1 MRPQI
6 WVGDVVQALE
16 VAGSGDE
23 RARVLEMLGFVPAA
37 VLRRAADEPP
47 FAGSQGSRTP
57 PPVGTHPPEREHG
70 SGQEVLPGL
79 HDDEETPSGG
89 MTVELPLL
97 QPARTEAPHAPRDPV
112 EPLARPTAERAPLP
126 LLPLFV
132 PGWTSAIVRAMVSRQ
147 VPEGAVDIA
156 SLIDTLA
163 HGRPVRRLP
172 RLPVPTMRYGVQ
184 VLVDRSTGM
193 QPFRRD
199 QNELLEHFRA
209 VVGPELVKVGYFSG
223 VPQHGTGPGGRW
235 TRTAYVPPEP
245 GRPVLLLSDL
255 GLGGPPEDPGRG
267 TREDWEHFVGLV
279 TRANCGVVA
288 LSPYPPRRWPRWMT
302 RLLPLVSWDRTTTAS
317 RAAVRLP

>member
-1 MRPQI
+1 MRSQI

-16 VAGSGDE
+16 VARTDDE
-23 RARVLEMLGFVPAA
+23 RARVLEMLGFVPAL
-37 VLRRAADEPP
+37 VLRRVTDDAP
-47 FAGSQGSRTP
+47 FAGPQGPRTP
-57 PPVGTHPPEREHG
+57 PPVGTRPPEREREPD
-70 SGQEVLPGL
+70 QDVLPGF
-79 HDDEETPSGG
+79 HDDQEAPTSGG
-89 MTVELPLL
+89 TVELPLL
-97 QPARTEAPHAPRDPV
+97 QPIRVEALHAPREPA
-112 EPLARPTAERAPLP
+112 EPLPRPTAERAPLP

-163 HGRPVRRLP
+163 HGRPVHRLP

-184 VLVDRSTGM
+184 ILVDRSTGM

-209 VVGPELVKVGYFSG
+209 VVGPELVEVGYFSG

-255 GLGGPPEDPGRG
+255 GLGGPPEDPVRG
-267 TREDWEHFVGLV
+267 TRKDWEHFVGLV
-279 TRANCGVVA
+279 TRAGCGVVA